1 MAEEKKLSKKEQKAR
16 EKAEQKRNKKDAK
29 KKGEENLDDED
40 EEPGTGGKAI
50 VALVAL
56 VIIAIWLAIF
66 ALVIKMDVGGF
77 GSTVMTPLLKN
88 VPVLNKILP
97 ASEEYAKEDSK
108 YNYDTVADAVAR
120 IKELEAELKKAQDKA
135 DANQSQIADLQSA
148 QQELQTY
155 KDDQANFE
163 KIKKEF
169 DEKVVFGD
177 KAPDINEY
185 KKYYESIDS
194 DNAAAIYKEVVEQQQ
209 ADAEIK
215 SYAQT
220 YSQMKPKQAAA
231 IFDTMTDNLSL
242 VAKILNAMDSTSR
255 GNILGAMNADTAAQ
269 VTKIMEPSSK

>member
-97 ASEEYAKEDSK
+97 ESEEYAKEDSK

-231 IFDTMTDNLSL
+231 IF
-242 VAKILNAMDSTSR
+242 
-255 GNILGAMNADTAAQ
+255 
-269 VTKIMEPSSK
+269 EP

>member
-97 ASEEYAKEDSK
+97 ESEEYAKEDRKS
-108 YNYDTVADAVAR
+108 
-120 IKELEAELKKAQDKA
+120 
-135 DANQSQIADLQSA
+135 
-148 QQELQTY
+148 
-155 KDDQANFE
+155 
-163 KIKKEF
+163 
-169 DEKVVFGD
+169 VV
-177 KAPDINEY
+177 
-185 KKYYESIDS
+185 
-194 DNAAAIYKEVVEQQQ
+194 
-209 ADAEIK
+209 
-215 SYAQT
+215 
-220 YSQMKPKQAAA
+220 
-231 IFDTMTDNLSL
+231 
-242 VAKILNAMDSTSR
+242 
-255 GNILGAMNADTAAQ
+255 
-269 VTKIMEPSSK
+269 

>member
-16 EKAEQKRNKKDAK
+16 EKAEQKRNKRDAK

-50 VALVAL
+50 VALVAI

-169 DEKVVFGD
+169 DEEVVFGD
-177 KAPDINEY
+177 NAPDINEY

>member
-1 MAEEKKLSKKEQKAR
+1 MAEEKKHSKKEKKAR

-50 VALVAL
+50 VALVAI

-97 ASEEYAKEDSK
+97 ESEEYAKEDSK

-169 DEKVVFGD
+169 DEEVVFGD
-177 KAPDINEY
+177 NAPDINEY